1 MIPTDIETKS
11 NLAFADNFVSPIC
24 ILPAVVGVTVVV
36 VLSVV
41 VVPSGVVTIVVV
53 VGADVVVSGVV
64 VVVVATLVVSIFS
77 GVVVETVVVTSFV
90 VVGITEAVAKI
101 QIFRDSK
108 RIVQCTITIA
118 RSAFITATLFWNVF
132 ISV

>member
-53 VGADVVVSGVV
+53 VGADVVVVSGVV

-90 VVGITEAVAKI
+90 VGITVTAERKI
-101 QIFRDSK
+101 KLINILGTQTRN
-108 RIVQCTITIA
+108 VV
-118 RSAFITATLFWNVF
+118 RSNTLYGPVL
-132 ISV
+132 

>member
-11 NLAFADNFVSPIC
+11 NLALADNFASPIC
-24 ILPAVVGVTVVV
+24 ILPAVVGVTVVVV

-53 VGADVVVSGVV
+53 VGADVVVVSGVV

-77 GVVVETVVVTSFV
+77 GVVVDTVVVTSFV
-90 VVGITEAVAKI
+90 VGITVTAERKI
-101 QIFRDSK
+101 KLINILGTQTRN
-108 RIVQCTITIA
+108 VV
-118 RSAFITATLFWNVF
+118 RSNTLHGPVL
-132 ISV
+132 